1 MVKVFD
7 FFIKHKSFVYKIFL
21 IFLSCFIVVYLF
33 PREGIFKYEFQKGKV
48 WQYSTYIAPFDF
60 SILKSDKELNNDKQ
74 NIIESF
80 NPYYRIDNTIKSKV
94 FEDYSTKVDGYFSD
108 IEDKELYDSLFA
120 YGKSILIDIYKDGVI
135 SANELKPD
143 RTQIFLI
150 DDNVEIPTSIDQL
163 FDPSSL
169 FNYLSK
175 RIKLNPFV
183 KYKESFNDLFFDLIV
198 PNVFY
203 DEKFNMEAQK
213 SMLDQISMSRG
224 VVRKGELIIAQG
236 EVVGDEQLNI
246 LNSLRMEFLTR
257 DIDSSSSNSIVFGY
271 SILMLL
277 IFFLLIMF
285 LYKYRLDIYNDNR
298 KLTFIFFNILLTVVL
313 STIVLEYNPKFI
325 YAAPICITP
334 LVVKVF
340 FDTRLALFIHLI
352 IVLSIGFIVPNSFEF
367 IFLQMIAGI
376 IATQSITQF
385 YRRANIFIAVSQI
398 LLVYFLAYFSFSI
411 IQEGNFKGLELIVV
425 GLFVLNGLFILF
437 VLPLIYIYEKVFGLV
452 SDVSL
457 LELTDTNSPLLK
469 ELSEKAPG
477 TFHHSLQVANL
488 AEAAANEIDANTLL
502 VRVGGLY
509 HDIGKLKH
517 PNYYTENQSGNK
529 SVHEELSP
537 INSAKLIIDHVE
549 DGVIIAKKNNLP
561 ERVIDFIKTHHGNS
575 VVYFFYKKQEELKD
589 DNYSKED
596 FQYPGP
602 RPFSK
607 ETAILMMADSV
618 EAASKSLKNPTAD
631 QLEEFVNKIVS
642 NKMNE
647 NQFDSS
653 DITLKEIETVKNVLY
668 KKLVNIYQLRIEY
681 PE

>member
-1 MVKVFD
+1 MGKIFD
-7 FFIKHKSFVYKIFL
+7 FFIKRKSLVYKIFL
-21 IFLSCFIVVYLF
+21 IFLGCFISVYLF
-33 PREGIFKYEFQKGKV
+33 PREGKFKYEFQKGKV
-48 WQYSTYIAPFDF
+48 WQYATYFAPFDF
-60 SILKSDKELNNDKQ
+60 SILKSDKQLNDDKK

-80 NPYYRIDNTIKSKV
+80 NPYYRIDNNIKSKV
-94 FEDYSTKVDGYFSD
+94 FEDYNTKISEYFYD
-108 IEDKELYDSLFA
+108 LNNEELYDSLFD
-120 YGKSILIDIYKDGVI
+120 YGKYILNDIYKYGVI
-135 SANELKPD
+135 SANDLKPD
-143 RTQIFLI
+143 RSQIFLI
-150 DDNVEIPTSIDQL
+150 DGNVETPISIEQL

-169 FNYLSK
+169 FNYLSNK
-175 RIKLNPFV
+175 IKLNSFM

-198 PNVFY
+198 PNIFY
-203 DEKFNMEAQK
+203 DEKFNLEVQK
-213 SMLDQISMSRG
+213 SLLDQVSLSRG
-224 VVRKGELIIAQG
+224 VIRKGELIIAQG
-236 EVVGDEQLNI
+236 EVVDDEQLNI

-257 DIDSSSSNSIVFGY
+257 DIDTSSSNFIVFGY

-285 LYKYRLDIYNDNR
+285 LNKYRLDIYNDNR
-298 KLTFIFFNILLTVVL
+298 KLTFIFFNILLMVVL
-313 STIVLEYNPKFI
+313 STIILKYNPKFI
-325 YAAPICITP
+325 YVAPICITP
-334 LVVKVF
+334 LVIKVF
-340 FDTRLALFIHLI
+340 FDTRLALFVHLI

-411 IQEGNFKGLELIVV
+411 IQEGNFKGLDLIVV
-425 GLFVLNGLFILF
+425 GLFILNGLFILF

-457 LELTDTNSPLLK
+457 LELTDTNSSLLK
-469 ELSEKAPG
+469 ELSDKAPG

-488 AEAAANEIDANTLL
+488 AEAAANEINANTLL
-502 VRVGGLY
+502 TRVGALY

-517 PNYYTENQSGNK
+517 PTYYTENQSGNK

-537 INSAKLIIDHVE
+537 VNSAKLIIDHVT

-561 ERVIDFIKTHHGNS
+561 DRVIDFIKTHHGTS
-575 VVYFFYKKQEELKD
+575 LVYFFYKKNEDIENN
-589 DNYSKED
+589 NYSKED

-602 RPFSK
+602 KPFSK

-618 EAASKSLKNPTAD
+618 EAASKSLKNPSPK
-631 QLEEFVNKIVS
+631 QLEDFVDKIVS
-642 NKMNE
+642 DKMNE

-653 DITLKEIETVKNVLY
+653 DITLKEIEIIKNVLY

>member
-1 MVKVFD
+1 MVKVFN

-60 SILKSDKELNNDKQ
+60 SILKSDKELNDDKQ

-94 FEDYSTKVDGYFSD
+94 FEDYSTKVEGYFSD
-108 IEDKELYDSLFA
+108 LENKELYDSLFA
-120 YGKSILIDIYKDGVI
+120 YGKSILIDIYKYGVI

-150 DDNVEIPTSIDQL
+150 DDNVEIPTSIGQL

-175 RIKLNPFV
+175 RIKSNPFV

-203 DEKFNMEAQK
+203 DEKFNMELQK

-285 LYKYRLDIYNDNR
+285 LNKYRLDIYNDNR

-313 STIVLEYNPKFI
+313 STIILEYNPKFI

-334 LVVKVF
+334 LVIKVF

-469 ELSEKAPG
+469 ELSDKAPG

-602 RPFSK
+602 KPFSK

-642 NKMNE
+642 DKMNE

>member
-94 FEDYSTKVDGYFSD
+94 FEDYSTKVEGYFSD

-120 YGKSILIDIYKDGVI
+120 YGKSILIDIYKYGVI

-175 RIKLNPFV
+175 RIKSNPFV

-203 DEKFNMEAQK
+203 DEKFNMEVQK

-285 LYKYRLDIYNDNR
+285 LNKYRLDIYNDNR

-313 STIVLEYNPKFI
+313 STIILEYNPKFI

-334 LVVKVF
+334 LVIKVF

-385 YRRANIFIAVSQI
+385 YRRANIFIAVFQI

-602 RPFSK
+602 KPFSK

-631 QLEEFVNKIVS
+631 QLEGFVNKIVS
-642 NKMNE
+642 DKMNE

-668 KKLVNIYQLRIEY
+668 KKLINIYQLRIEY

>member
-1 MVKVFD
+1 VVKIFN
-7 FFIKHKSFVYKIFL
+7 FFIKHKSIAYKIFL
-21 IFLSCFIVVYLF
+21 IFLSSFIIVYLF
-33 PREGIFKYEFQKGKV
+33 PREGKFKYEFQKGKV
-48 WQYSTYIAPFDF
+48 WQYATYFAPFDF

-80 NPYYRIDNTIKSKV
+80 NPYYRIDNTIKTKV
-94 FEDYSTKVDGYFSD
+94 FEDYNTKISEYFSD
-108 IEDKELYDSLFA
+108 LKNEKLYDSLFL
-120 YGKSILIDIYKDGVI
+120 YGKSILDDIYNYGVI
-135 SANELKPD
+135 STNELKPD
-143 RTQIFLI
+143 INEIFLI
-150 DDNVEIPTSIDQL
+150 DDNIEIPISIEQL

-175 RIKLNPFV
+175 KIKLNPYIR
-183 KYKESFNDLFFDLIV
+183 YKESFNDLFFDLIV

-203 DEKFNMEAQK
+203 DEKFNLEAQK
-213 SMLDQISMSRG
+213 SLLNQISLSRG
-224 VVRKGELIIAQG
+224 VIRKGELIIAQG
-236 EVVGDEQLNI
+236 EVVADEQINI

-257 DIDSSSSNSIVFGY
+257 EIDSSSSNSIVFGY
-271 SILMLL
+271 SILMFL

-285 LYKYRLDIYNDNR
+285 LNKYRLDIYNDNR
-298 KLTFIFFNILLTVVL
+298 KLTFIFFNILLMVVL
-313 STIVLEYNPKFI
+313 STIILKYNPKFI

-334 LVVKVF
+334 LVIKVF

-398 LLVYFLAYFSFSI
+398 LLVYFLAYFSFSV

-425 GLFVLNGLFILF
+425 GLFILNGLFILF

-469 ELSEKAPG
+469 ELSDKAPG

-488 AEAAANEIDANTLL
+488 AEAAANEINANTLL
-502 VRVGGLY
+502 IRVGALY

-517 PNYYTENQSGNK
+517 PNYYTENLSGNK
-529 SVHEELSP
+529 SVHEDLSP

-561 ERVIDFIKTHHGNS
+561 ERVIDFIKTHHGTS
-575 VVYFFYKKQEELKD
+575 LVYYFYKKNEELKND
-589 DNYSKED
+589 DYLKED

-602 RPFSK
+602 KPFSK

-618 EAASKSLKNPTAD
+618 EAASKSLKNPNAE

-642 NKMNE
+642 DKMNE

-653 DITLKEIETVKNVLY
+653 DITLKEIEIVKNILF

>member
-1 MVKVFD
+1 MVKIFN
-7 FFIKHKSFVYKIFL
+7 FFIKYKSILYKIFL
-21 IFLSCFIVVYLF
+21 IFLSSFIIVYLF
-33 PREGIFKYEFQKGKV
+33 PREGKFKYEFQKGKV
-48 WQYSTYIAPFDF
+48 WQYATYFAPFDF
-60 SILKSDKELNNDKQ
+60 SILKSDKELNDDKQ
-74 NIIESF
+74 NILESF
-80 NPYYRIDNTIKSKV
+80 NPYYRIDNTIKTKV
-94 FEDYSTKVDGYFSD
+94 FENYNTKIIEYFSD
-108 IEDKELYDSLFA
+108 LKNEKLYDSLFL
-120 YGKSILIDIYKDGVI
+120 YGKSILDDIYNYGVI
-135 SANELKPD
+135 SENELKPD
-143 RTQIFLI
+143 INQIFLI
-150 DDNVEIPTSIDQL
+150 DDNVEIPISIEQL

-175 RIKLNPFV
+175 KIKLNPYLKF
-183 KYKESFNDLFFDLIV
+183 KESFNDLFFDLIV

-203 DEKFNMEAQK
+203 DEKFNLEAQK
-213 SMLDQISMSRG
+213 SLLDQISLSRG
-224 VVRKGELIIAQG
+224 VIRKGELIIAQG
-236 EVVGDEQLNI
+236 EVVDDEQINI

-257 DIDSSSSNSIVFGY
+257 EIDSSSSNSIVFGY
-271 SILMLL
+271 SILMFL

-285 LYKYRLDIYNDNR
+285 LNKYRLDIYNDNR
-298 KLTFIFFNILLTVVL
+298 KLTFIFFNILLMVVL
-313 STIVLEYNPKFI
+313 STIILKYNPKFI

-334 LVVKVF
+334 LVIKVF

-398 LLVYFLAYFSFSI
+398 LLVYFLAYFSFSV
-411 IQEGNFKGLELIVV
+411 IQEGNFKGLELVVV
-425 GLFVLNGLFILF
+425 GLFILNGLFILF
-437 VLPLIYIYEKVFGLV
+437 VLPLIYIYEKAFGLV

-457 LELTDTNSPLLK
+457 LELTDTNSLLLK
-469 ELSEKAPG
+469 ELSDKAPG

-488 AEAAANEIDANTLL
+488 AEAAANEINANTLL
-502 VRVGGLY
+502 TRVGALY

-517 PNYYTENQSGNK
+517 PNYYTENQIGKK

-537 INSAKLIIDHVE
+537 VNSAKLIIDHVE

-561 ERVIDFIKTHHGNS
+561 ERVIDFIKTHHGTS
-575 VVYFFYKKQEELKD
+575 LVYYFYKKNEELKND
-589 DNYSKED
+589 DYLKED

-602 RPFSK
+602 KPFSK

-618 EAASKSLKNPTAD
+618 EAASKSLKNPSAD

-642 NKMNE
+642 DKMNE

-653 DITLKEIETVKNVLY
+653 DITLKEIEIVKNILF

>member
-1 MVKVFD
+1 M
-7 FFIKHKSFVYKIFL
+7 KHKSIAYKIFL
-21 IFLSCFIVVYLF
+21 IFLSSFIIVYLF
-33 PREGIFKYEFQKGKV
+33 PREGKFKYEFQKGKV
-48 WQYSTYIAPFDF
+48 WQYATYFAPFDF
-60 SILKSDKELNNDKQ
+60 SILKSDKELNDDKQ
-74 NIIESF
+74 NILESF
-80 NPYYRIDNTIKSKV
+80 NPYYRIDNTIKTKI
-94 FEDYSTKVDGYFSD
+94 FEDYNTKINEYFSNLKN
-108 IEDKELYDSLFA
+108 EKLYDSLFL
-120 YGKSILIDIYKDGVI
+120 YGKSILEDIYNYGVI
-135 SANELKPD
+135 SSNELKPD
-143 RTQIFLI
+143 INQIFLI
-150 DDNVEIPTSIDQL
+150 DDNIEIPISIEQL

-169 FNYLSK
+169 FDYLTK
-175 RIKLNPFV
+175 KIELNPYI
-183 KYKESFNDLFFDLIV
+183 KYKESYNDLFFDLIV

-203 DEKFNMEAQK
+203 DEKFNLQAQK
-213 SMLDQISMSRG
+213 SLLDQISLSRG
-224 VVRKGELIIAQG
+224 VIRKGELIIAQG
-236 EVVGDEQLNI
+236 EVVDDEQINI
-246 LNSLRMEFLTR
+246 LNSLRMEFLQR
-257 DIDSSSSNSIVFGY
+257 EIDSSSSNSIVFGY
-271 SILMLL
+271 SILMFL

-285 LYKYRLDIYNDNR
+285 LNKYRLDIYNDNR
-298 KLTFIFFNILLTVVL
+298 KLTFIFFNILLMVVL
-313 STIVLEYNPKFI
+313 STMILEYNPKFI

-334 LVVKVF
+334 LVIKVF

-398 LLVYFLAYFSFSI
+398 LLVYFLAYFSFSV

-425 GLFVLNGLFILF
+425 GLFILNGLFILF

-469 ELSEKAPG
+469 ELSDKAPG
-477 TFHHSLQVANL
+477 TFYHSLQVANL
-488 AEAAANEIDANTLL
+488 AEAAANEINANTLL
-502 VRVGGLY
+502 IRVGALY

-517 PNYYTENQSGNK
+517 PNYYTENLSGNK
-529 SVHEELSP
+529 SVHEDLSP
-537 INSAKLIIDHVE
+537 INSTKLIIDHVE

-561 ERVIDFIKTHHGNS
+561 ERVIDFIKTHHGTS
-575 VVYFFYKKQEELKD
+575 LVYYFYKKNEELKN
-589 DNYSKED
+589 DNYLKED

-602 RPFSK
+602 KPFSK

-618 EAASKSLKNPTAD
+618 EAASKSLKTPSAE
-631 QLEEFVNKIVS
+631 QLEDFVNKIVS
-642 NKMNE
+642 DKMNE

-653 DITLKEIETVKNVLY
+653 NITLKEIEIVKNVLF

>member
-1 MVKVFD
+1 VVKIFN
-7 FFIKHKSFVYKIFL
+7 FFIKYKSILYKIFL
-21 IFLSCFIVVYLF
+21 IFLSSFIIVYLF
-33 PREGIFKYEFQKGKV
+33 PREGKFKYEFQKGKV
-48 WQYSTYIAPFDF
+48 WQYATYFAPFDF
-60 SILKSDKELNNDKQ
+60 SILKSDKELNDDKQ
-74 NIIESF
+74 NILESF
-80 NPYYRIDNTIKSKV
+80 NPYYRIDNTIKTKV
-94 FEDYSTKVDGYFSD
+94 FENYNTKIIEYFSD
-108 IEDKELYDSLFA
+108 LKNEKLYDSLFL
-120 YGKSILIDIYKDGVI
+120 YGKSILDDIYNYGVI
-135 SANELKPD
+135 SENELKPD
-143 RTQIFLI
+143 INQIFLI
-150 DDNVEIPTSIDQL
+150 DDNVEIPISIEQL

-175 RIKLNPFV
+175 KIKLNPYLKF
-183 KYKESFNDLFFDLIV
+183 KESFNDLFFDLIV

-203 DEKFNMEAQK
+203 DEKFNLEAQK
-213 SMLDQISMSRG
+213 SLLDQISLSRG
-224 VVRKGELIIAQG
+224 VIRKGELIIAQG
-236 EVVGDEQLNI
+236 EVVDDEQINI

-257 DIDSSSSNSIVFGY
+257 EIDSSSSNSIVFGY
-271 SILMLL
+271 SILMFL

-285 LYKYRLDIYNDNR
+285 LNKYRLDIYNDNR
-298 KLTFIFFNILLTVVL
+298 KLTFIFFNILLMVVL
-313 STIVLEYNPKFI
+313 STIILKYNPKFI

-334 LVVKVF
+334 LVIKVF

-398 LLVYFLAYFSFSI
+398 LLVYFLAYFSFSV
-411 IQEGNFKGLELIVV
+411 IQEGNFKGLELVVV
-425 GLFVLNGLFILF
+425 GLFILNGLFILF
-437 VLPLIYIYEKVFGLV
+437 VLPLIYIYEKAFGLV

-457 LELTDTNSPLLK
+457 LELTDTNSLLLK
-469 ELSEKAPG
+469 ELSDKAPG

-488 AEAAANEIDANTLL
+488 AEAAANEINANTLL
-502 VRVGGLY
+502 TRVGALY

-517 PNYYTENQSGNK
+517 PNYYTENQIGKK

-537 INSAKLIIDHVE
+537 VNSAKLIIDHVE

-561 ERVIDFIKTHHGNS
+561 ERVIDFIKTHHGTS
-575 VVYFFYKKQEELKD
+575 LVYYFYKKNEELKND
-589 DNYSKED
+589 DYLKED

-602 RPFSK
+602 KPFSK

-618 EAASKSLKNPTAD
+618 EAASKSLKNPSAD

-642 NKMNE
+642 DKMNE

-653 DITLKEIETVKNVLY
+653 DITLKEIEIVKNVLF

>member
-1 MVKVFD
+1 MVKIFD

-120 YGKSILIDIYKDGVI
+120 YGKSVLIDIYKYGVI

-143 RTQIFLI
+143 RAQIFLI

-203 DEKFNMEAQK
+203 DEKFNMEVQK

-285 LYKYRLDIYNDNR
+285 LNKYRLDIYNDNR

-334 LVVKVF
+334 LVIKVF

-602 RPFSK
+602 KPFSK

-642 NKMNE
+642 DKMNE

>member
-60 SILKSDKELNNDKQ
+60 SILKSDKELNDDKQ

-94 FEDYSTKVDGYFSD
+94 FEDYSTKLEGYFSD

-120 YGKSILIDIYKDGVI
+120 YGNSVLIDIYKYGVI

-143 RTQIFLI
+143 RDQIFLI

-203 DEKFNMEAQK
+203 DEKFNMEVQK

-285 LYKYRLDIYNDNR
+285 LNKYRLDIYKDNR

-313 STIVLEYNPKFI
+313 STIILEYNPKFI

-334 LVVKVF
+334 LVIKVF

-602 RPFSK
+602 KPFSK

-642 NKMNE
+642 DKMNE

>member
-1 MVKVFD
+1 VIKIFN
-7 FFIKHKSFVYKIFL
+7 FFIKHKSIAYKIFL
-21 IFLSCFIVVYLF
+21 IFLSSFIVVYLF
-33 PREGIFKYEFQKGKV
+33 PREGKFKYEFQKGKV
-48 WQYSTYIAPFDF
+48 WQYATYFAPFDF
-60 SILKSDKELNNDKQ
+60 SILKSDEELNYDKQ
-74 NIIESF
+74 NILESF
-80 NPYYRIDNTIKSKV
+80 NPYYRIDNTIKAKV
-94 FEDYSTKVDGYFSD
+94 FEDYNTKISEYFSD
-108 IEDKELYDSLFA
+108 LKNEKLYDSLFL
-120 YGKSILIDIYKDGVI
+120 YGKSILDDIYNYGVI
-135 SANELKPD
+135 SENELKPD
-143 RTQIFLI
+143 INQIFLI
-150 DDNVEIPTSIDQL
+150 DDNIEIPISIEQL

-175 RIKLNPFV
+175 KIKLNPYI
-183 KYKESFNDLFFDLIV
+183 KYKDPFYDLFFDLIV
-198 PNVFY
+198 ANVFY
-203 DEKFNMEAQK
+203 DEKFNLEVQK
-213 SMLDQISMSRG
+213 SLLDQISLSRG
-224 VVRKGELIIAQG
+224 VIRKGELIIAQG
-236 EVVGDEQLNI
+236 EVVDDEQINI

-257 DIDSSSSNSIVFGY
+257 EIDSSSSNSIVFGY
-271 SILMLL
+271 SILMFL

-285 LYKYRLDIYNDNR
+285 LNKYRLDIYNDNR
-298 KLTFIFFNILLTVVL
+298 KLTFIFFNILLMVVL
-313 STIVLEYNPKFI
+313 STIILKYNPKFI

-334 LVVKVF
+334 LVIKVF

-398 LLVYFLAYFSFSI
+398 LLVYFLAYFSFSV

-425 GLFVLNGLFILF
+425 GLFILNGLFILF
-437 VLPLIYIYEKVFGLV
+437 VLPLIYIYEKAFGLV

-457 LELTDTNSPLLK
+457 LELTDTNSLLLK
-469 ELSEKAPG
+469 ELSDKAPG

-488 AEAAANEIDANTLL
+488 AEAAANEINANTLL
-502 VRVGGLY
+502 IRVGALY

-517 PNYYTENQSGNK
+517 PNYYTENLSGNK
-529 SVHEELSP
+529 SVHEDLSP
-537 INSAKLIIDHVE
+537 INSAKLIIDHVQ

-561 ERVIDFIKTHHGNS
+561 ERVIDFIKTHHGTS
-575 VVYFFYKKQEELKD
+575 LVYYFYKKNEELKN
-589 DNYSKED
+589 DNYLKED

-602 RPFSK
+602 KPFSK

-618 EAASKSLKNPTAD
+618 EAASKSLKNPSAD

-642 NKMNE
+642 DKMNE

-653 DITLKEIETVKNVLY
+653 DITLKEIEIVKNILF

>member
-1 MVKVFD
+1 MINILN
-7 FFIKHKSFVYKIFL
+7 FFIRNKAIIYKLFL
-21 IFLSCFIVVYLF
+21 VFFSCFIVVYLF
-33 PREGIFKYEFQKGKV
+33 PREGKFKYEFQKGKV
-48 WQYSTYIAPFDF
+48 WQYTTYFAPFDF
-60 SILKSDKELNNDKQ
+60 AILKSKKELSDDKQ
-74 NIIESF
+74 KIIESF
-80 NPYYRIDNTIKSKV
+80 NPYYRIDNNIKTKV
-94 FEDYSTKVDGYFSD
+94 FDNYNIKIREYLSNLNN
-108 IEDKELYDSLFA
+108 KELHDSLFV
-120 YGKSILIDIYKDGVI
+120 YGKSILNDIYKYGVI

-143 RTQIFLI
+143 RSEIFLI
-150 DDNVEIPTSIDQL
+150 DENVEIPVNIDQL
-163 FDPSSL
+163 FDPSVL
-169 FNYLSK
+169 FSYISNK
-175 RIKLNPFV
+175 IKSNPFL
-183 KYKESFNDLFFDLIV
+183 KYKESFNDIYFELIV

-203 DEKFNMEAQK
+203 DEKFNLEAQK
-213 SMLDQISMSRG
+213 SSLDQISLSRG
-224 VVRKGELIIAQG
+224 VIRKGELIIAQG
-236 EVVGDEQLNI
+236 EVVDEEQLNI
-246 LNSLRMEFLTR
+246 LNSLRMEFLKR
-257 DIDSSSSNSIVFGY
+257 DVDTSSLNWIVFGY

-277 IFFLLIMF
+277 VFFLLIMF
-285 LYKYRLDIYNDNR
+285 LNKYRIDIYSDNR
-298 KLTFIFFNILLTVVL
+298 KLTFIFFNILLMIIL
-313 STIVLEYNPKFI
+313 STIILKYNPKFI
-325 YAAPICITP
+325 YALPICITP
-334 LVVKVF
+334 LVIKVF

-398 LLVYFLAYFSFSI
+398 LLVYLLAYFSFSI
-411 IQEGNFKGLELIVV
+411 IQEGNFKGIELIVL
-425 GLFVLNGLFILF
+425 GLFILNGLFILF
-437 VLPLIYIYEKVFGLV
+437 VLPLIYIYEKVFGLI

-469 ELSEKAPG
+469 DLSDKAPG

-575 VVYFFYKKQEELKD
+575 VVYFFYKKHEELKD
-589 DNYSKED
+589 ENYLKED

-602 RPFSK
+602 KPFSK

-642 NKMNE
+642 DKMNE

>member
-1 MVKVFD
+1 MVKIFN
-7 FFIKHKSFVYKIFL
+7 FFIKYKSILYKIFL
-21 IFLSCFIVVYLF
+21 IFLSSFIIVYLF
-33 PREGIFKYEFQKGKV
+33 PREGKFKYEFQKGKV
-48 WQYSTYIAPFDF
+48 WQYATYFAPFDF
-60 SILKSDKELNNDKQ
+60 SILKSDKELNDDKQ
-74 NIIESF
+74 NILESF
-80 NPYYRIDNTIKSKV
+80 NPYYRIDNTIKTKV
-94 FEDYSTKVDGYFSD
+94 FENYNTKIIEYFSD
-108 IEDKELYDSLFA
+108 LKNEKLYDSLFL
-120 YGKSILIDIYKDGVI
+120 YGKSILDDIYNYGVI
-135 SANELKPD
+135 SENELKPD
-143 RTQIFLI
+143 INQIFLI
-150 DDNVEIPTSIDQL
+150 DDNVEIPISIEQL

-175 RIKLNPFV
+175 KIKLNPYLKF
-183 KYKESFNDLFFDLIV
+183 KESFNDLFFDLIV

-203 DEKFNMEAQK
+203 DEKFNLEAQK
-213 SMLDQISMSRG
+213 SLLDQISLSRG
-224 VVRKGELIIAQG
+224 VIRKGELIIAQG
-236 EVVGDEQLNI
+236 EVVDDEQINI

-257 DIDSSSSNSIVFGY
+257 EIDSSSSNSIVFGY
-271 SILMLL
+271 SILMFL

-285 LYKYRLDIYNDNR
+285 LNKYRLDIYNDNR
-298 KLTFIFFNILLTVVL
+298 KLTFIFFNILLMVVL
-313 STIVLEYNPKFI
+313 STIILKYNPKFI

-334 LVVKVF
+334 LVIKVF

-398 LLVYFLAYFSFSI
+398 LLVYFLAYFSFSV

-425 GLFVLNGLFILF
+425 GLFILNGLFILF
-437 VLPLIYIYEKVFGLV
+437 VLPLIYIYEKAFGLV

-457 LELTDTNSPLLK
+457 LELTDTNSLLLK
-469 ELSEKAPG
+469 ELSDKAPG

-488 AEAAANEIDANTLL
+488 AEAAANEINANTLL
-502 VRVGGLY
+502 TRVGALY

-517 PNYYTENQSGNK
+517 PNYYTENQIGKK

-537 INSAKLIIDHVE
+537 VNSAKLIIDHVE

-561 ERVIDFIKTHHGNS
+561 ERVIDFIKTHHGTS
-575 VVYFFYKKQEELKD
+575 LVYYFYKKNEELKND
-589 DNYSKED
+589 DYLKED

-602 RPFSK
+602 KPFSK

-618 EAASKSLKNPTAD
+618 EAASKSLKNPSAD

-642 NKMNE
+642 DKMNE

-653 DITLKEIETVKNVLY
+653 DITLKEIEIVKNILF

>member
-94 FEDYSTKVDGYFSD
+94 FEDYSVKVEQYFSD
-108 IEDKELYDSLFA
+108 LENKELYDSLFA
-120 YGKSILIDIYKDGVI
+120 YGKSILIDIYKYGVI
-135 SANELKPD
+135 SANQLKPD

-203 DEKFNMEAQK
+203 DEKFNMEVQK

-236 EVVGDEQLNI
+236 EVVDDEQLNI

-257 DIDSSSSNSIVFGY
+257 DIDSSSSNWIVFGY

-277 IFFLLIMF
+277 VFFLLIMF
-285 LYKYRLDIYNDNR
+285 LNKYRLDIYNDNR

-334 LVVKVF
+334 LVIKVF

-469 ELSEKAPG
+469 ELSDKAPG

-517 PNYYTENQSGNK
+517 PNYYTENQTGNK

-602 RPFSK
+602 KPFSK

-642 NKMNE
+642 DKMNE

>member
-1 MVKVFD
+1 MVKIFN
-7 FFIKHKSFVYKIFL
+7 FFIKHKSILYKIFL
-21 IFLSCFIVVYLF
+21 IFLSSFIIVYLF
-33 PREGIFKYEFQKGKV
+33 PREGKFKYEFQKGKV
-48 WQYSTYIAPFDF
+48 WQYATYFAPFDF
-60 SILKSDKELNNDKQ
+60 SILKSDKELNDDKQ
-74 NIIESF
+74 NILESF
-80 NPYYRIDNTIKSKV
+80 NPYYRIDNTIKTKV
-94 FEDYSTKVDGYFSD
+94 FENYNTKIIEYFSD
-108 IEDKELYDSLFA
+108 LKNEKLYDSLFL
-120 YGKSILIDIYKDGVI
+120 YGKSILDDIYNYGVI
-135 SANELKPD
+135 SENELKPD
-143 RTQIFLI
+143 INQIFLI
-150 DDNVEIPTSIDQL
+150 DDNVEIPISIEQL

-175 RIKLNPFV
+175 KIKLNPYLKF
-183 KYKESFNDLFFDLIV
+183 KESFNDLFFDLIV

-203 DEKFNMEAQK
+203 DEKFNLEVQK
-213 SMLDQISMSRG
+213 SLLDQISLSRG
-224 VVRKGELIIAQG
+224 VIRKGELIIAQG
-236 EVVGDEQLNI
+236 EVVDDEQINI

-257 DIDSSSSNSIVFGY
+257 EIDSSSSNSIVFGY
-271 SILMLL
+271 SILMFL

-285 LYKYRLDIYNDNR
+285 LNKYRLDIYNDNR
-298 KLTFIFFNILLTVVL
+298 KLTFIFFNILLMVVL
-313 STIVLEYNPKFI
+313 STIILKYNPKFI

-334 LVVKVF
+334 LVIKVF

-411 IQEGNFKGLELIVV
+411 IQEGNFKGLELVVV
-425 GLFVLNGLFILF
+425 GLFILNGLFILF
-437 VLPLIYIYEKVFGLV
+437 VLPLIYIYEKAFGLV

-469 ELSEKAPG
+469 ELSDKAPG

-488 AEAAANEIDANTLL
+488 AEAVANEINANTLL
-502 VRVGGLY
+502 IRVGALY

-517 PNYYTENQSGNK
+517 PNYYTENLSGNK
-529 SVHEELSP
+529 SVHEDLSP

-561 ERVIDFIKTHHGNS
+561 ERVIDFIKTHHGTS
-575 VVYFFYKKQEELKD
+575 LVYYFYKKNEELKND
-589 DNYSKED
+589 DYLKED

-602 RPFSK
+602 KPFSK

-618 EAASKSLKNPTAD
+618 EAASKSLKNPSAD

-642 NKMNE
+642 DKMNE

-653 DITLKEIETVKNVLY
+653 DITLKEIEIVKNILF

>member
-1 MVKVFD
+1 VVKIFN
-7 FFIKHKSFVYKIFL
+7 FFIKHKSIAYKIFL
-21 IFLSCFIVVYLF
+21 IFLSSFIIVYLF
-33 PREGIFKYEFQKGKV
+33 PREGKFKYEFQKGKV
-48 WQYSTYIAPFDF
+48 WQYATYFAPFDF
-60 SILKSDKELNNDKQ
+60 SILKSDKELNDDKQ
-74 NIIESF
+74 NILESF
-80 NPYYRIDNTIKSKV
+80 NPYYRIDNTIKTKI
-94 FEDYSTKVDGYFSD
+94 FEDYNTKINEYFSNLKN
-108 IEDKELYDSLFA
+108 EKLYDSLFL
-120 YGKSILIDIYKDGVI
+120 YGKSILEDIYNYGVI
-135 SANELKPD
+135 SSNELKPD
-143 RTQIFLI
+143 INQIFLI
-150 DDNVEIPTSIDQL
+150 DDNIEIPISIEQL

-169 FNYLSK
+169 FDYLTK
-175 RIKLNPFV
+175 KIELNPYI
-183 KYKESFNDLFFDLIV
+183 KYKESYNDLFFDLIV

-203 DEKFNMEAQK
+203 DEKFNLQAQK
-213 SMLDQISMSRG
+213 SLLDQISLSRG
-224 VVRKGELIIAQG
+224 VIRKGELIIAQG
-236 EVVGDEQLNI
+236 EVVDDEQINI
-246 LNSLRMEFLTR
+246 LNSLRMEFLQR
-257 DIDSSSSNSIVFGY
+257 EIDSSSSNSIVFGY
-271 SILMLL
+271 SILMFL

-285 LYKYRLDIYNDNR
+285 LNKYRLDIYNDNR
-298 KLTFIFFNILLTVVL
+298 KLTFIFFNILLMVVL
-313 STIVLEYNPKFI
+313 STMILEYNPKFI

-334 LVVKVF
+334 LVIKVF

-398 LLVYFLAYFSFSI
+398 LLVYFLAYFSFSV

-425 GLFVLNGLFILF
+425 GLFILNGLFILF

-469 ELSEKAPG
+469 ELSDKAPG
-477 TFHHSLQVANL
+477 TFYHSLQVANL
-488 AEAAANEIDANTLL
+488 AEAAANEINANTLL
-502 VRVGGLY
+502 IRVGALY

-517 PNYYTENQSGNK
+517 PNYYTENLSGNK
-529 SVHEELSP
+529 SVHEDLSP
-537 INSAKLIIDHVE
+537 INSTKLIIDHVE

-561 ERVIDFIKTHHGNS
+561 ERVIDFIKTHHGTS
-575 VVYFFYKKQEELKD
+575 LVYYFYKKNEELKN
-589 DNYSKED
+589 DNYLKED

-602 RPFSK
+602 KPFSK

-618 EAASKSLKNPTAD
+618 EAASKSLKTPSAE
-631 QLEEFVNKIVS
+631 QLEDFVNKIVS
-642 NKMNE
+642 DKMNE

-653 DITLKEIETVKNVLY
+653 NITLKEIEIVKNVLF

>member
-1 MVKVFD
+1 MVKILN
-7 FFIKHKSFVYKIFL
+7 FFIKHKSIAYKIFL
-21 IFLSCFIVVYLF
+21 IFLSSFIIVYLF
-33 PREGIFKYEFQKGKV
+33 PREGKFKYEFQKGKV
-48 WQYSTYIAPFDF
+48 WQYATYFAPFDF
-60 SILKSDKELNNDKQ
+60 SILKSDKELNDDKQ
-74 NIIESF
+74 NILESF
-80 NPYYRIDNTIKSKV
+80 NPYYRIDNTIKTKI
-94 FEDYSTKVDGYFSD
+94 FEDYNTKINEYFSNLKN
-108 IEDKELYDSLFA
+108 EKLYDSLFL
-120 YGKSILIDIYKDGVI
+120 YGKSILEDIYNYGVI
-135 SANELKPD
+135 SSNELKPD
-143 RTQIFLI
+143 INQIFLI
-150 DDNVEIPTSIDQL
+150 DDNIEIPISIEQL

-169 FNYLSK
+169 FDYLTK
-175 RIKLNPFV
+175 KIELNPYI
-183 KYKESFNDLFFDLIV
+183 KYKESYNDLFFDLIV

-203 DEKFNMEAQK
+203 DEKFNLQAQK
-213 SMLDQISMSRG
+213 SLLDQISLSRG
-224 VVRKGELIIAQG
+224 VIRKGELIIAQG
-236 EVVGDEQLNI
+236 EVVDDEQINI
-246 LNSLRMEFLTR
+246 LNSLRMEFLQR
-257 DIDSSSSNSIVFGY
+257 EIDSSSSNSIVFGY
-271 SILMLL
+271 SILMFL

-285 LYKYRLDIYNDNR
+285 LNKYRLDIYNDNR
-298 KLTFIFFNILLTVVL
+298 KLTFIFFNILLMVVL
-313 STIVLEYNPKFI
+313 STMILEYNPKFI

-334 LVVKVF
+334 LVIKVF

-398 LLVYFLAYFSFSI
+398 LLVYFLAYFSFSV

-425 GLFVLNGLFILF
+425 GLFILNGLFILF

-469 ELSEKAPG
+469 ELSDKAPG
-477 TFHHSLQVANL
+477 TFYHSLQVANL
-488 AEAAANEIDANTLL
+488 AEAAANEINANTLL
-502 VRVGGLY
+502 IRVGALY

-517 PNYYTENQSGNK
+517 PNYYTENLSGNK
-529 SVHEELSP
+529 SVHEDLSP
-537 INSAKLIIDHVE
+537 INSTKLIIDHVE

-561 ERVIDFIKTHHGNS
+561 ERVIDFIKTHHGTS
-575 VVYFFYKKQEELKD
+575 LVYYFYKKNEELKN
-589 DNYSKED
+589 DNYLKED

-602 RPFSK
+602 KPFSK

-618 EAASKSLKNPTAD
+618 EAASKSLKTPSAE
-631 QLEEFVNKIVS
+631 QLEDFVNKIVS
-642 NKMNE
+642 DKMNE

-653 DITLKEIETVKNVLY
+653 NITLKEIEIVKNVLF

>member
-60 SILKSDKELNNDKQ
+60 SILKSDKELNDDKQ

-94 FEDYSTKVDGYFSD
+94 FEDYSVKVEGYFSD
-108 IEDKELYDSLFA
+108 LENKELYDSLFA
-120 YGKSILIDIYKDGVI
+120 YGKSILIDIYKYGVI

-150 DDNVEIPTSIDQL
+150 DDNVEIPTSIGQL

-203 DEKFNMEAQK
+203 DEKFNMELQK

-236 EVVGDEQLNI
+236 EVVDDEQLNI

-285 LYKYRLDIYNDNR
+285 LNKYRLDIYNDNR

-334 LVVKVF
+334 LVIKVF

-469 ELSEKAPG
+469 ELSDKAPG

-602 RPFSK
+602 KPFSK

-642 NKMNE
+642 DKMNE

>member
-1 MVKVFD
+1 MVKIFN
-7 FFIKHKSFVYKIFL
+7 FFIKHKSIAYKIFL
-21 IFLSCFIVVYLF
+21 IILSSFIIVYLF
-33 PREGIFKYEFQKGKV
+33 PREGKFKYEFQKGKV
-48 WQYSTYIAPFDF
+48 WQYATYFAPFDF
-60 SILKSDKELNNDKQ
+60 SILKSDKELNDDKQ
-74 NIIESF
+74 NILESF
-80 NPYYRIDNTIKSKV
+80 NPYYRIDNTIKTKV
-94 FEDYSTKVDGYFSD
+94 FEDYNTKTIEYFSD
-108 IEDKELYDSLFA
+108 LKNEKLYDSLFL
-120 YGKSILIDIYKDGVI
+120 YGKSILEDIYNYGVI
-135 SANELKPD
+135 SSNELKPD
-143 RTQIFLI
+143 INQIFLI
-150 DDNVEIPTSIDQL
+150 DDNIEIPISIEQL
-163 FDPSSL
+163 FDPASL
-169 FNYLSK
+169 FSYLSK
-175 RIKLNPFV
+175 KIKLNPYIR
-183 KYKESFNDLFFDLIV
+183 YKESFNDLFFDIIV

-203 DEKFNMEAQK
+203 DEKFNLEAQK
-213 SMLDQISMSRG
+213 SLLDQISLSRG
-224 VVRKGELIIAQG
+224 VIRKGELIIAQG
-236 EVVGDEQLNI
+236 DVVDDEQINI

-257 DIDSSSSNSIVFGY
+257 EVDSSSSNSIVFGY
-271 SILMLL
+271 SILMFL

-285 LYKYRLDIYNDNR
+285 LNKYRLDIYNDNK
-298 KLTFIFFNILLTVVL
+298 KLTFIFFNILLMVVL
-313 STIVLEYNPKFI
+313 STIILKYNPKFI
-325 YAAPICITP
+325 YAVPICITP
-334 LVVKVF
+334 LVIKVF

-398 LLVYFLAYFSFSI
+398 LLVYFLSYFSFSV

-425 GLFVLNGLFILF
+425 GLFILNGLFILF
-437 VLPLIYIYEKVFGLV
+437 VLPLIYIYEKAFGLV

-457 LELTDTNSPLLK
+457 LELTDTNSSLLK
-469 ELSEKAPG
+469 ELSDKAPG

-488 AEAAANEIDANTLL
+488 AEAAANEINANTLL
-502 VRVGGLY
+502 IRVGALY

-517 PNYYTENQSGNK
+517 PNYYTENLSGNK
-529 SVHEELSP
+529 SVHEDLSP

-561 ERVIDFIKTHHGNS
+561 ERVIDFIKTHHGTS
-575 VVYFFYKKQEELKD
+575 LVYYFYKKNEELKND
-589 DNYSKED
+589 DYLKED

-602 RPFSK
+602 KPFSK

-618 EAASKSLKNPTAD
+618 EAASKSLKNPSSE

-642 NKMNE
+642 DKMNE

-653 DITLKEIETVKNVLY
+653 DITLKEIEIVKNILF

>member
-1 MVKVFD
+1 MVKIFN
-7 FFIKHKSFVYKIFL
+7 FFIKYKSILYKIFL
-21 IFLSCFIVVYLF
+21 IFLSSFIIVYLF
-33 PREGIFKYEFQKGKV
+33 PREGKFKYEFQKGKV
-48 WQYSTYIAPFDF
+48 WQYATYFAPFDF
-60 SILKSDKELNNDKQ
+60 SILKSDKELNDDKQ
-74 NIIESF
+74 NILESF
-80 NPYYRIDNTIKSKV
+80 NPYYRIDNTIKTKV
-94 FEDYSTKVDGYFSD
+94 FENYNTKIIEYFSD
-108 IEDKELYDSLFA
+108 LKNEKLYDSLFL
-120 YGKSILIDIYKDGVI
+120 YGKSILDDIYNYGVI
-135 SANELKPD
+135 SENELKPD
-143 RTQIFLI
+143 INQIFLI
-150 DDNVEIPTSIDQL
+150 DDNVEIPISIEQL

-175 RIKLNPFV
+175 KIKLNPYLKF
-183 KYKESFNDLFFDLIV
+183 KESFNDLFFDLIV

-203 DEKFNMEAQK
+203 DEKFNLEVQK
-213 SMLDQISMSRG
+213 SMLDQISLSRG
-224 VVRKGELIIAQG
+224 VIRKGELIIAQG
-236 EVVGDEQLNI
+236 EVVDDEQINI

-257 DIDSSSSNSIVFGY
+257 EIDSSSSNSIVFGY
-271 SILMLL
+271 SILMFL

-285 LYKYRLDIYNDNR
+285 LNKYRLDIYNDNR
-298 KLTFIFFNILLTVVL
+298 KLTFIFFNILLMVVL
-313 STIVLEYNPKFI
+313 STIILKYNPKFI

-334 LVVKVF
+334 LVIKVF

-398 LLVYFLAYFSFSI
+398 LLVYLLAYFSFSI
-411 IQEGNFKGLELIVV
+411 IQEGNFKGIELIVL
-425 GLFVLNGLFILF
+425 GLFILNGLFILF
-437 VLPLIYIYEKVFGLV
+437 VLPLIYIYEKVFGLI

-469 ELSEKAPG
+469 DLSDKAPG

-488 AEAAANEIDANTLL
+488 AEAAANEIEANTLL

-529 SVHEELSP
+529 SMHEELSP
-537 INSAKLIIDHVE
+537 VNSAKLIIDHVE
-549 DGVIIAKKNNLP
+549 DGVVIAKKYNLP
-561 ERVIDFIKTHHGNS
+561 SRVIDFIKTHHGTS
-575 VVYFFYKKQEELKD
+575 LVYFFYKKNEELKD

-602 RPFSK
+602 KPFSK

-631 QLEEFVNKIVS
+631 ELEGFVEKVVS
-642 NKMNE
+642 DKMNE

-653 DITLKEIETVKNVLY
+653 DITLKEIETVKNVLF

>member
-1 MVKVFD
+1 MVNILK
-7 FFIKHKSFVYKIFL
+7 FFIRHKSIIYKLFL
-21 IFLSCFIVVYLF
+21 IFFSCFIVVYLF
-33 PREGIFKYEFQKGKV
+33 PREGKFKYEFQKGKV
-48 WQYSTYIAPFDF
+48 WQYTTYFAPFDF
-60 SILKSDKELNNDKQ
+60 SILKSEKELSDDKQ
-74 NIIESF
+74 KIIESF
-80 NPYYRIDNTIKSKV
+80 NPYYRIDNNIKTKV
-94 FEDYSTKVDGYFSD
+94 FDNYNIKISEYFSD
-108 IEDKELYDSLFA
+108 LNNKELYDSLFV
-120 YGKSILIDIYKDGVI
+120 YGKSILNDIYKYGVI

-143 RTQIFLI
+143 RSEIFLI
-150 DDNVEIPTSIDQL
+150 DENVEIHINIDQL
-163 FDPSSL
+163 FDPSNL
-169 FNYLSK
+169 FSYISN
-175 RIKLNPFV
+175 RIKSNPFI
-183 KYKESFNDLFFDLIV
+183 KYKEAFNDICFELIV

-203 DEKFNMEAQK
+203 DEKFNLEAQK
-213 SMLDQISMSRG
+213 SSLDQISLSRG

-236 EVVGDEQLNI
+236 EVVDEEQLNI

-257 DIDSSSSNSIVFGY
+257 DVDTSSSNWIVFGY

-277 IFFLLIMF
+277 VFSLLIMF
-285 LYKYRLDIYNDNR
+285 LYKYRIDIYNDNR
-298 KLTFIFFNILLTVVL
+298 KMTFIFFNILLMIIL
-313 STIVLEYNPKFI
+313 STIILKYNPKFI
-325 YAAPICITP
+325 YALPICITP
-334 LVVKVF
+334 LVIKVF

-398 LLVYFLAYFSFSI
+398 LLVYLLAYFSFSI
-411 IQEGNFKGLELIVV
+411 IQEGNFKGIELIVL
-425 GLFVLNGLFILF
+425 GLFILNGLFILF

-529 SVHEELSP
+529 SMHEELSP
-537 INSAKLIIDHVE
+537 VNSAKLIIDHVE
-549 DGVIIAKKNNLP
+549 DGVIIAKKYNLP
-561 ERVIDFIKTHHGNS
+561 SRVIDFIKTHHGTS
-575 VVYFFYKKQEELKD
+575 VVYFFYKKNEELKD

-602 RPFSK
+602 KPFSK

-631 QLEEFVNKIVS
+631 ELEEFVEKIVS
-642 NKMNE
+642 DKMNE

-653 DITLKEIETVKNVLY
+653 DITLKEIETVKNVLF

>member
-1 MVKVFD
+1 MVKIFN
-7 FFIKHKSFVYKIFL
+7 FFIKHKSIAYKIFL
-21 IFLSCFIVVYLF
+21 IFLSSFIIVYLF
-33 PREGIFKYEFQKGKV
+33 PREGKFKYEFQKGKV
-48 WQYSTYIAPFDF
+48 WQYATYFAPFDF
-60 SILKSDKELNNDKQ
+60 SILKSDKELNDDKQ
-74 NIIESF
+74 NILESF
-80 NPYYRIDNTIKSKV
+80 NPYYRIDNTIKTKI
-94 FEDYSTKVDGYFSD
+94 FEDYNTKINEYFSNLKN
-108 IEDKELYDSLFA
+108 EKLYDSLFL
-120 YGKSILIDIYKDGVI
+120 YGKSILEDIYNYGVI
-135 SANELKPD
+135 SSNELKPD
-143 RTQIFLI
+143 INQIFLI
-150 DDNVEIPTSIDQL
+150 DDNIEIPISIEQL

-169 FNYLSK
+169 FDYLTK
-175 RIKLNPFV
+175 KIELNPYI
-183 KYKESFNDLFFDLIV
+183 KYKESYNDLFFDLIV

-203 DEKFNMEAQK
+203 DEKFNLQAQK
-213 SMLDQISMSRG
+213 SLLDQISLSRG
-224 VVRKGELIIAQG
+224 VIRKGELIIAQG
-236 EVVGDEQLNI
+236 EVVDDEQINI
-246 LNSLRMEFLTR
+246 LNSLRMEFLQR
-257 DIDSSSSNSIVFGY
+257 EIDSSSSNSIVFGY
-271 SILMLL
+271 SILMFL

-285 LYKYRLDIYNDNR
+285 LNKYRLDIYNDNR
-298 KLTFIFFNILLTVVL
+298 KLTFIFFNILLMVVL
-313 STIVLEYNPKFI
+313 STMILEYNPKFI

-334 LVVKVF
+334 LVIKVF

-398 LLVYFLAYFSFSI
+398 LLVYFLAYFSFSV

-425 GLFVLNGLFILF
+425 GLFILNGLFILF

-469 ELSEKAPG
+469 ELSDKAPG
-477 TFHHSLQVANL
+477 TFYHSLQVANL
-488 AEAAANEIDANTLL
+488 AEAAANEINANTLL
-502 VRVGGLY
+502 IRVGALY

-517 PNYYTENQSGNK
+517 PNYYTENLSGNK
-529 SVHEELSP
+529 SVHEDLSP
-537 INSAKLIIDHVE
+537 INSTKLIIDHVE

-561 ERVIDFIKTHHGNS
+561 ERVIDFIKTHHGTS
-575 VVYFFYKKQEELKD
+575 LVYYFYKKNEELKN
-589 DNYSKED
+589 DNYLKED

-602 RPFSK
+602 KPFSK

-618 EAASKSLKNPTAD
+618 EAASKSLKTPSAE
-631 QLEEFVNKIVS
+631 QLEDFVNKIVS
-642 NKMNE
+642 DKMNE

-653 DITLKEIETVKNVLY
+653 NITLKEIEIVKNVLF

>member
-1 MVKVFD
+1 MVKIFN
-7 FFIKHKSFVYKIFL
+7 FFIKHKSIAYKIFL
-21 IFLSCFIVVYLF
+21 IFLSSFVIVYLF
-33 PREGIFKYEFQKGKV
+33 PREGKFKYEFQKGKV
-48 WQYSTYIAPFDF
+48 WQYATYFAPFDF
-60 SILKSDKELNNDKQ
+60 SILKSDKELNDDKQ
-74 NIIESF
+74 NILESF
-80 NPYYRIDNTIKSKV
+80 NPYYRIDNTIKTKV
-94 FEDYSTKVDGYFSD
+94 FEDYNTKISEYFSD
-108 IEDKELYDSLFA
+108 LKNEKLYDSLFF
-120 YGKSILIDIYKDGVI
+120 YGKSILDDIYNYGVI
-135 SANELKPD
+135 STNELKPD
-143 RTQIFLI
+143 INEIFLI
-150 DDNVEIPTSIDQL
+150 DDNIEIPISIEQL

-175 RIKLNPFV
+175 KIKLNPYIR
-183 KYKESFNDLFFDLIV
+183 YKESFNDLFFDLIV

-203 DEKFNMEAQK
+203 DEKFNLEAQK
-213 SMLDQISMSRG
+213 SLLDQISLSRG
-224 VVRKGELIIAQG
+224 VIRKGELIIAQG
-236 EVVGDEQLNI
+236 EVVADEQINI

-257 DIDSSSSNSIVFGY
+257 EIDSSSSNSIVFGY
-271 SILMLL
+271 SILMFL

-285 LYKYRLDIYNDNR
+285 LNKYRLDIYNDNR
-298 KLTFIFFNILLTVVL
+298 KLTFIFFNILLMVVL
-313 STIVLEYNPKFI
+313 STIILKYNPKFI

-334 LVVKVF
+334 LVIKVF

-398 LLVYFLAYFSFSI
+398 LLVYFLAYFSFSV

-425 GLFVLNGLFILF
+425 GLFILNGLFILF

-469 ELSEKAPG
+469 ELSDKAPG

-488 AEAAANEIDANTLL
+488 AEAAANEINANTLL
-502 VRVGGLY
+502 IRVGALY

-517 PNYYTENQSGNK
+517 PNYYTENLSANK
-529 SVHEELSP
+529 SVHEDLSP

-561 ERVIDFIKTHHGNS
+561 ERVIDFIKTHHGTS
-575 VVYFFYKKQEELKD
+575 LVYYFYKKNEELKND
-589 DNYSKED
+589 DYLKED

-602 RPFSK
+602 KPFSK

-618 EAASKSLKNPTAD
+618 EAASKSLKNPNAE

-642 NKMNE
+642 DKMNE

-653 DITLKEIETVKNVLY
+653 NITLKEIEIVKNILF

>member
-1 MVKVFD
+1 MVKIFN
-7 FFIKHKSFVYKIFL
+7 FFIKHKSIAYKIFL
-21 IFLSCFIVVYLF
+21 IFLSSFVIVYLF
-33 PREGIFKYEFQKGKV
+33 PREGKFKYEFQKGKV
-48 WQYSTYIAPFDF
+48 WQYATYFAPFDF
-60 SILKSDKELNNDKQ
+60 SILKSDKELNDDKQ
-74 NIIESF
+74 NILESF
-80 NPYYRIDNTIKSKV
+80 NPYYRIDNTIKTKV
-94 FEDYSTKVDGYFSD
+94 FEDYNTKISEYFSD
-108 IEDKELYDSLFA
+108 LKNEKLYDSLFL
-120 YGKSILIDIYKDGVI
+120 YGKSILDDIYNYGVI
-135 SANELKPD
+135 STNELKPD
-143 RTQIFLI
+143 INEIFLI
-150 DDNVEIPTSIDQL
+150 DDNIEIPISIEQL

-175 RIKLNPFV
+175 KIKLNPYIR
-183 KYKESFNDLFFDLIV
+183 YKESFNDLFFDIIV

-203 DEKFNMEAQK
+203 DENFNLEVQK
-213 SMLDQISMSRG
+213 SLLDQISLSRG
-224 VVRKGELIIAQG
+224 VIRKGELIIAQG
-236 EVVGDEQLNI
+236 EVVDDEQINI

-257 DIDSSSSNSIVFGY
+257 EVDSSSSNSIVFGY
-271 SILMLL
+271 SILMFL

-285 LYKYRLDIYNDNR
+285 LNKYRLDIYNDNR
-298 KLTFIFFNILLTVVL
+298 KLTFIFFNILLMVVL
-313 STIVLEYNPKFI
+313 STIILKYNPKFI
-325 YAAPICITP
+325 YAVPICITP
-334 LVVKVF
+334 LVIKVF

-398 LLVYFLAYFSFSI
+398 LLVYFLAYFSFSV

-425 GLFVLNGLFILF
+425 GLFILNGLFILF

-469 ELSEKAPG
+469 ELSDKAPG

-488 AEAAANEIDANTLL
+488 AEAAANEINANTLL
-502 VRVGGLY
+502 IRVGALY

-517 PNYYTENQSGNK
+517 PNYYTENLSANK
-529 SVHEELSP
+529 SVHEDLSP

-561 ERVIDFIKTHHGNS
+561 ERVIDFIKTHHGTS
-575 VVYFFYKKQEELKD
+575 LVYYFYKKNEELKND
-589 DNYSKED
+589 DYLKED

-602 RPFSK
+602 KPFSK

-618 EAASKSLKNPTAD
+618 EAASKSLKNPSSE

-642 NKMNE
+642 DKMNE

-653 DITLKEIETVKNVLY
+653 DITLNEIEIVKNILF
-668 KKLVNIYQLRIEY
+668 KKLINIYQLRIEY

>member
-1 MVKVFD
+1 MVKIFN
-7 FFIKHKSFVYKIFL
+7 FFIKHKSIAYKIFL
-21 IFLSCFIVVYLF
+21 IFLSSFIIVYLF
-33 PREGIFKYEFQKGKV
+33 PREGKFKYEFQKGKV
-48 WQYSTYIAPFDF
+48 WQYATYFAPFDF

-80 NPYYRIDNTIKSKV
+80 NPYYRIDNTIKTKV
-94 FEDYSTKVDGYFSD
+94 FEDYNTKISEYFSD
-108 IEDKELYDSLFA
+108 LKNEKLYDSLFL
-120 YGKSILIDIYKDGVI
+120 YGKSILDDIYNYGVI
-135 SANELKPD
+135 STNELKPD
-143 RTQIFLI
+143 INEIFLI
-150 DDNVEIPTSIDQL
+150 DDNIEIPISIEQL

-175 RIKLNPFV
+175 KIKLNPYIR
-183 KYKESFNDLFFDLIV
+183 YKESFNDLFFDLIV

-203 DEKFNMEAQK
+203 DEKFNLEAQK
-213 SMLDQISMSRG
+213 SLLNQISLSRG
-224 VVRKGELIIAQG
+224 VIRKGELIIAQG
-236 EVVGDEQLNI
+236 EVVADEQINI

-257 DIDSSSSNSIVFGY
+257 EIDSSSSNSIVFGY
-271 SILMLL
+271 SILMFL

-285 LYKYRLDIYNDNR
+285 LNKYRLDIYNDNR
-298 KLTFIFFNILLTVVL
+298 KLTFIFFNILLMVVL
-313 STIVLEYNPKFI
+313 STIILKYNPKFI

-334 LVVKVF
+334 LVIKVF

-398 LLVYFLAYFSFSI
+398 LLVYFLAYFSFSV

-425 GLFVLNGLFILF
+425 GLFILNGLFILF

-469 ELSEKAPG
+469 ELSDKAPG

-488 AEAAANEIDANTLL
+488 AEAAANEINANTLL
-502 VRVGGLY
+502 IRVGALY

-517 PNYYTENQSGNK
+517 PNYYTENLSGNK
-529 SVHEELSP
+529 SVHEDLSP

-561 ERVIDFIKTHHGNS
+561 ERVIDFIKTHHGTS
-575 VVYFFYKKQEELKD
+575 LVYYFYKKNEELKND
-589 DNYSKED
+589 DYLKED

-602 RPFSK
+602 KPFSK

-618 EAASKSLKNPTAD
+618 EAASKSLKNPNAE

-642 NKMNE
+642 DKMNE

-653 DITLKEIETVKNVLY
+653 DITLKEIEIVKNILF

>member
-1 MVKVFD
+1 MVKIFN

-94 FEDYSTKVDGYFSD
+94 FEDYSAKVEGYFSD
-108 IEDKELYDSLFA
+108 IENKELYDSLFA
-120 YGKSILIDIYKDGVI
+120 YGKSILIDIYKYGVI

-150 DDNVEIPTSIDQL
+150 DNNVEIPTSIDQL

-175 RIKLNPFV
+175 RIKLNPFI

-203 DEKFNMEAQK
+203 DENFNMKVQK

-236 EVVGDEQLNI
+236 EVVSDEQLNI

-285 LYKYRLDIYNDNR
+285 LNKYRLDIYNDNR

-334 LVVKVF
+334 LVIKVF

-575 VVYFFYKKQEELKD
+575 VVYFFYKKHEELKD
-589 DNYSKED
+589 ENYLKED

-602 RPFSK
+602 KPFSK

-631 QLEEFVNKIVS
+631 QLEEFVNKVVS
-642 NKMNE
+642 DKMNE

>member
-1 MVKVFD
+1 MIKIFN
-7 FFIKHKSFVYKIFL
+7 FFIKHKSIAYKIFL
-21 IFLSCFIVVYLF
+21 IFLSSFIVVYLF
-33 PREGIFKYEFQKGKV
+33 PREGKFKYEFQKGKV
-48 WQYSTYIAPFDF
+48 WQYATYFAPFDF
-60 SILKSDKELNNDKQ
+60 SILKSDEELNYDKQ
-74 NIIESF
+74 NILESF
-80 NPYYRIDNTIKSKV
+80 NPYYRIDNTIKAKV
-94 FEDYSTKVDGYFSD
+94 FEDYNTKISEYFSD
-108 IEDKELYDSLFA
+108 LKNEKLYDSLFL
-120 YGKSILIDIYKDGVI
+120 YGKSILDDIYNYGVI
-135 SANELKPD
+135 SENELKPD
-143 RTQIFLI
+143 INQIFLI
-150 DDNVEIPTSIDQL
+150 DDNIEIPISIEQL

-175 RIKLNPFV
+175 KIKLNPYI
-183 KYKESFNDLFFDLIV
+183 KYKDPFYDLFFDLIV
-198 PNVFY
+198 ANVFY
-203 DEKFNMEAQK
+203 DEKFNLEVQK
-213 SMLDQISMSRG
+213 SLLDQISLSRG
-224 VVRKGELIIAQG
+224 VIRKGELIIAQG
-236 EVVGDEQLNI
+236 EVVDDEQINI

-257 DIDSSSSNSIVFGY
+257 EIDSSSSNSIVFGY
-271 SILMLL
+271 SILMFL

-285 LYKYRLDIYNDNR
+285 LNKYRLDIYNDNR
-298 KLTFIFFNILLTVVL
+298 KLTFIFFNILLMVVL
-313 STIVLEYNPKFI
+313 STIILKYNPKFI

-334 LVVKVF
+334 LVIKVF

-398 LLVYFLAYFSFSI
+398 LLVYFLAYFSFSV

-425 GLFVLNGLFILF
+425 GLFILNGLFILF
-437 VLPLIYIYEKVFGLV
+437 VLPLIYIYEKAFGLV

-457 LELTDTNSPLLK
+457 LELTDTNSLLLK
-469 ELSEKAPG
+469 ELSDKAPG

-488 AEAAANEIDANTLL
+488 AEAAANEINANTLL
-502 VRVGGLY
+502 IRVGALY

-517 PNYYTENQSGNK
+517 PNYYTENLSGNK
-529 SVHEELSP
+529 SVHEDLSP
-537 INSAKLIIDHVE
+537 INSAKLIIDHVQ

-561 ERVIDFIKTHHGNS
+561 ERVIDFIKTHHGTS
-575 VVYFFYKKQEELKD
+575 LVYYFYKKNEELKN
-589 DNYSKED
+589 DNYLKED

-602 RPFSK
+602 KPFSK

-618 EAASKSLKNPTAD
+618 EAASKSLKNPSAD

-642 NKMNE
+642 DKMNE

-653 DITLKEIETVKNVLY
+653 DITLKEIEIVKNILF

>member
-1 MVKVFD
+1 MVKIFN

-48 WQYSTYIAPFDF
+48 WQYSSYIAPFDF

-94 FEDYSTKVDGYFSD
+94 FEGYSVKVEGYFSD
-108 IEDKELYDSLFA
+108 IENKELYDSLFA
-120 YGKSILIDIYKDGVI
+120 YGKSVLIDIYKYGVI
-135 SANELKPD
+135 SANQLKPD
-143 RTQIFLI
+143 RDQIFLI

-175 RIKLNPFV
+175 RIKLNPFI

-203 DEKFNMEAQK
+203 DENFNMKVQK

-236 EVVGDEQLNI
+236 EVVSDEQLNI

-285 LYKYRLDIYNDNR
+285 LNKYRLDIYNDNR

-313 STIVLEYNPKFI
+313 STIILEYNPKFI

-334 LVVKVF
+334 LVIKVF

-398 LLVYFLAYFSFSI
+398 LLVYFLAYFSFSV
-411 IQEGNFKGLELIVV
+411 IQEGNFKGLELVVV
-425 GLFVLNGLFILF
+425 GLFILNGLFILF
-437 VLPLIYIYEKVFGLV
+437 VLPLIYIYEKAFGLV

-457 LELTDTNSPLLK
+457 LELTDTNSLLLK
-469 ELSEKAPG
+469 ELSDKAPG

-488 AEAAANEIDANTLL
+488 AEAAANEINANTLL
-502 VRVGGLY
+502 TRVGALY

-517 PNYYTENQSGNK
+517 PNYYTENQIGKK

-537 INSAKLIIDHVE
+537 VNSAKLIIDHVE

-561 ERVIDFIKTHHGNS
+561 ERVIDFIKTHHGTS
-575 VVYFFYKKQEELKD
+575 LVYYFYKKNEELKND
-589 DNYSKED
+589 DYLKED

-602 RPFSK
+602 KPFSK

-618 EAASKSLKNPTAD
+618 EAASKSLKNPSAD

-642 NKMNE
+642 DKMNE

-653 DITLKEIETVKNVLY
+653 DITLKEIEIVKNVLF

>member
-1 MVKVFD
+1 VVKIFN
-7 FFIKHKSFVYKIFL
+7 FFIKHKSITYKIFL
-21 IFLSCFIVVYLF
+21 IFLSSFIIVYLF
-33 PREGIFKYEFQKGKV
+33 PREGKFKYEFQKGKV
-48 WQYSTYIAPFDF
+48 WQYATYFAPFDF
-60 SILKSDKELNNDKQ
+60 SILKSNKELNDDKQ
-74 NIIESF
+74 NILESF
-80 NPYYRIDNTIKSKV
+80 NPYYRIDNTIKTKV
-94 FEDYSTKVDGYFSD
+94 FENYNTKIIEYFSD
-108 IEDKELYDSLFA
+108 LKNEKLYDSLFL
-120 YGKSILIDIYKDGVI
+120 YGKSILDDIYNYGVI
-135 SANELKPD
+135 SENELKPD
-143 RTQIFLI
+143 INQIFLI
-150 DDNVEIPTSIDQL
+150 DDNVEIPISIEQL

-175 RIKLNPFV
+175 KIKLNPYLKF
-183 KYKESFNDLFFDLIV
+183 KESFNDLFFDLIV

-203 DEKFNMEAQK
+203 DEKFNLEVQK
-213 SMLDQISMSRG
+213 SLLDQISLSRG
-224 VVRKGELIIAQG
+224 VIRKGELIIAQG
-236 EVVGDEQLNI
+236 EVVDDEQINI

-257 DIDSSSSNSIVFGY
+257 EIDSSSSNSIVFGY
-271 SILMLL
+271 SILMFL

-285 LYKYRLDIYNDNR
+285 LNKYRLDIYNDNR
-298 KLTFIFFNILLTVVL
+298 KLTFIFFNILLMVVL
-313 STIVLEYNPKFI
+313 STIILKYNPKFI

-334 LVVKVF
+334 LVIKVF

-411 IQEGNFKGLELIVV
+411 IQEGNFKGLELVVV
-425 GLFVLNGLFILF
+425 GLFILNGLFILF
-437 VLPLIYIYEKVFGLV
+437 VLPLIYIYEKAFGLV

-457 LELTDTNSPLLK
+457 LELTDTNSLLLK
-469 ELSEKAPG
+469 ELSDKAPG

-488 AEAAANEIDANTLL
+488 AEAVANEINANTLL
-502 VRVGGLY
+502 IRVGALY

-517 PNYYTENQSGNK
+517 PNYYTENLSGNK
-529 SVHEELSP
+529 SVHEDLSP

-561 ERVIDFIKTHHGNS
+561 ERVIDFIKTHHGTS
-575 VVYFFYKKQEELKD
+575 LVYYFYKKNEELKN
-589 DNYSKED
+589 DNYLKED

-602 RPFSK
+602 KPFSK

-618 EAASKSLKNPTAD
+618 EAASKSLKNPSAD

-642 NKMNE
+642 DKMNE

-653 DITLKEIETVKNVLY
+653 DITLKEIEIVKNILF